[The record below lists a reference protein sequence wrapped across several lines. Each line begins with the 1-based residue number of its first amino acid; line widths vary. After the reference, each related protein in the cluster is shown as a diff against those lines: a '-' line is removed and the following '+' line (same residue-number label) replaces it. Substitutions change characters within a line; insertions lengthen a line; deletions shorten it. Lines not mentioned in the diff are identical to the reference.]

1 MAISDGTYLDELYL
15 SERLKSTLRLI
26 ICLDKEYEG
35 RREMTFG
42 NLRTIRLEKIDL
54 SSFDDMR
61 ECLREWEIFLNASSN
76 AEAARTWAKIKLSAE
91 IQKQEKALASMLKGV
106 LTQTT
111 KLEALRSQLASFG

>member
-42 NLRTIRLEKIDL
+42 NLRTIPLEKIDL

-91 IQKQEKALASMLKGV
+91 IQKQEKALARMLKGV

>member
-42 NLRTIRLEKIDL
+42 NLRTIPLEKIDL

-61 ECLREWEIFLNASSN
+61 ECLREWEIFLNAPSN

>member
-1 MAISDGTYLDELYL
+1 
-15 SERLKSTLRLI
+15 
-26 ICLDKEYEG
+26 
-35 RREMTFG
+35 MTFG
-42 NLRTIRLEKIDL
+42 NLRTIPLEKIDL

>member
-42 NLRTIRLEKIDL
+42 NLRTIPLEKIDL